1 MKKII
6 QKNYV
11 SNLNTVSALF
21 DRFITEKIKQYF
33 FFIKKDQKK
42 VRSQSKI
49 IKLIGKELVITLGDI
64 IHSKKYNYDLEKR
77 TFDKDMT
84 KFVHSVENLIVMNL
98 NIGKADNNLASI
110 VKNVQLS
117 RTSLERRSKIKNDID
132 DIIKKIIS

>member
-64 IHSKKYNYDLEKR
+64 IHSKKYNYDLERR

>member
-6 QKNYV
+6 KKNYV

>member
-1 MKKII
+1 
-6 QKNYV
+6 
-11 SNLNTVSALF
+11 
-21 DRFITEKIKQYF
+21 
-33 FFIKKDQKK
+33 
-42 VRSQSKI
+42 
-49 IKLIGKELVITLGDI
+49 
-64 IHSKKYNYDLEKR
+64 
-77 TFDKDMT
+77 MT

>member
-49 IKLIGKELVITLGDI
+49 IKLIGKELVITLGEI

>member
-132 DIIKKIIS
+132 DIIKKIVS

>member
-42 VRSQSKI
+42 VRFQSKI

>member
-6 QKNYV
+6 KKNYV

-42 VRSQSKI
+42 VKSQSKI

>member
-64 IHSKKYNYDLEKR
+64 IHTKKYNYDLEKR

>member
-49 IKLIGKELVITLGDI
+49 IKLIGKELAITLGDI

-132 DIIKKIIS
+132 DIIKKIVS

>member
-49 IKLIGKELVITLGDI
+49 IKLIEKELVITLGDI